1 VPPGRRDRDA
11 QYVVLSPTGTHP
23 DGFNT
28 PTAGFCGW
36 HAWNGGV
43 GVTSPYRDI
52 AFTNMPS

>member
-1 VPPGRRDRDA
+1 
-11 QYVVLSPTGTHP
+11 VVLSPTGTHP